1 MATANPNYT
10 PAPKYN
16 VDPTSDVPG
25 PYTDSPTGKR
35 NTAKLWNTGVRTGG
49 KVVIYMDGYP
59 IAFAQSARF
68 RDDYGLEPVHVIGQL
83 QTIEY
88 VPMHARHE
96 ITISLLVLR
105 NASLS
110 KLGLEPASAGS
121 FGLLRAGGGAGV
133 LGDGFAA
140 QDPPA
145 KYYGKGVASA
155 AADGTNDSLVD
166 NGYATAVGEPSALL
180 PSDIKTGTNLR
191 TPMAGPNG
199 EQDHNIWRVIHS
211 KVFDIEVRDSEVRTQ
226 QDAEY
231 AQAGISGRYA
241 GTGEQLN
248 YPVWPKTLLRY
259 KDCFFAG
266 GDVNVDANRVLMH
279 NVTFYARDK
288 DAIASA
294 LHS

>member
-1 MATANPNYT
+1 MA
-10 PAPKYN
+10 APDYK
-16 VDPTSDVPG
+16 VDPTSDVAG
-25 PYTDSPTGKR
+25 PKTTDPKGLRT
-35 NTAKLWNTGVRTGG
+35 TAKLWNTGVRTGG

-145 KYYGKGVASA
+145 KYYGAGVTTATTDNA
-155 AADGTNDSLVD
+155 SLVS
-166 NGYATAVGEPSALL
+166 NGYATELGGKSALL
-180 PSDIKTGTNLR
+180 PSEITESAR

-199 EQDHNIWRVIHS
+199 AQDHNIWRVIHS
-211 KVFDIEVRDSEVRTQ
+211 KVFDIEVRDSEVLTQ
-226 QDAEY
+226 QDAQY
-231 AQAGISGRYA
+231 AEAGIAARYA
-241 GTGEQLN
+241 TTGDTS
-248 YPVWPKTLLRY
+248 PAWPKTLIRY

-288 DAIASA
+288 DAISSA

>member
-1 MATANPNYT
+1 MA
-10 PAPKYN
+10 APDYK

-25 PYTDSPTGKR
+25 PKTTDPTGKR
-35 NTAKLWNTGVRTGG
+35 TTAKLWNTGVRTGG

-145 KYYGKGVASA
+145 KYYGAGVDTA
-155 AADGTNDSLVD
+155 AADGTNDSLVSR
-166 NGYATAVGEPSALL
+166 GYATATGQPSSLL
-180 PSDIKTGTNLR
+180 PSDITESAR
-191 TPMAGPNG
+191 TPMVGPNG
-199 EQDHNIWRVIHS
+199 AQDHNIWRVIHS

-226 QDAEY
+226 QDAQY
-231 AQAGISGRYA
+231 AEA
-241 GTGEQLN
+241 GTGARYEGKAEQLN
-248 YPVWPKTLLRY
+248 YPAWPKTLLRY

-288 DAIASA
+288 DAISSA